1 MAGEWLDDLG
11 VDELRAGVIKQ
22 AYRDYV
28 KALLTLKAFSY
39 RKALNPGKNLTS
51 EYKRIEKAAR
61 TMSIYWSKKY
71 PARNSSQM
79 ALRLRYIYDEAKAK
93 AVSVES
99 FFRSPRFEL
108 FSKNISGDALIKYA
122 KEQVERWAKDEISK
136 SQALPNN
143 LDEGSNAAKEK
154 REKWRGT

>member
-28 KALLTLKAFSY
+28 KALLTLKAFSF
-39 RKALNPGKNLTS
+39 RKTINPGKNITA

-71 PARNSSQM
+71 PARSSAQITI
-79 ALRLRYIYDEAKAK
+79 RLRYIYDEAKAK
-93 AVSVES
+93 AVSCEC
-99 FFRSPRFEL
+99 FFHSPRFEL

-122 KEQVERWAKDEISK
+122 KEQIERWATDEISK

-143 LDEGSNAAKEK
+143 LDEGTNAAKEK